1 MLQDVAPG
9 AATARAGRMLGDINV
24 WIFVLGDLVFFGAYF
39 VIFMVY
45 RHQETAVFLASQ
57 RHLSLIDGALN
68 TMVLLTSSR
77 FVALAVQAARRG
89 EYERSRRL
97 ISYGGFCGVAF
108 VAIKVFEWAH
118 EISHGFTLVRNDF
131 FMFYFMLTG
140 VHLFHVLLGLV
151 MLVVVNRELRSP
163 ERCRSWIVES
173 GAVYWHMVDLLWVV
187 IFALLYLMR

>member
-1 MLQDVAPG
+1 MTQDVAPTPS
-9 AATARAGRMLGDINV
+9 TAWAGRMLGDLNV

-57 RHLSLIDGALN
+57 QRLSLIAGALN

-89 EYERSRRL
+89 EYTRSRRL
-97 ISYGGFCGVAF
+97 IFHGGLCGVAF
-108 VAIKVFEWAH
+108 VAIKAFEWAH
-118 EISHGFTLVRNDF
+118 EISHGYTLVRNNY

-140 VHLFHVLLGLV
+140 VHLFHVLLGLAI
-151 MLVVVNRELRSP
+151 LVVVSRELRSP